1 MTFYRLS
8 RLICTIDFITQT
20 LQKFRKWML
29 SHDGDPHDSTTT
41 YFINQMGAIAKEHQQ
56 RGTAITKMNVLMLKY
71 ALMNIPP
78 VENKP
83 IFNSFETV
91 LIVALM
97 IDSDQINELALDR
110 GFAREFIAMPI
121 REENF

>member
-1 MTFYRLS
+1 
-8 RLICTIDFITQT
+8 
-20 LQKFRKWML
+20 
-29 SHDGDPHDSTTT
+29 
-41 YFINQMGAIAKEHQQ
+41 
-56 RGTAITKMNVLMLKY
+56 MLKY

-83 IFNSFETV
+83 LFNSFETV

-97 IDSDQINELALDR
+97 IDTDQINELALDR
-110 GFAREFIAMPI
+110 GFASEFIAMPI